1 MKVNYI
7 NWDDNNDNTTDAL
20 PSDEHRQFVG
30 TLQGDFYGRKLVIL
44 NDEYSAKVAMHSMYL
59 FCCGMREIGSI
70 WIRPNVNV
78 EKFRE
83 EFINLLQADYNY
95 GTIGALTY
103 TRTKNSSN
111 YNWQSN
117 EVVRFIEE
125 WPGASA
131 GAWWY
136 NPNSGNMVQQW
147 TLPLNQ
153 PSKDTVEDDMY
164 EEDEE

>member
-1 MKVNYI
+1 MKVTYI
-7 NWDDNNDNTTDAL
+7 NWDDNNNNTTNDF
-20 PSDEHRQFVG
+20 PSDQHSYFFG
-30 TLQGDFYGRKLVIL
+30 TLQGDVYGRKLEIW
-44 NDEYSAKVAMHSMYL
+44 NDEHSAKVAMYSMYL

-70 WIRPNVNV
+70 WISRGVNV

-95 GTIGALTY
+95 GTIGSLTY
-103 TRTKNSSN
+103 TRTKYGSN
-111 YNWQSN
+111 YNLQSN